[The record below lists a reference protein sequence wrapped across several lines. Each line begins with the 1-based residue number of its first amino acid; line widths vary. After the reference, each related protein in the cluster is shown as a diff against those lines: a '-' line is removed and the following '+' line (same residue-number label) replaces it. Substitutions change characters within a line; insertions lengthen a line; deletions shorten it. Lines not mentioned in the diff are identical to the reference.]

1 MTQKRFRRLLMSCG
15 VSPRI
20 ADAYVEIAKRFR
32 LPYGIVLRGLVPH
45 SLADRWL
52 MHVVLDCRCIVEE
65 DAPGRYYA
73 WTWHRG
79 AFRRF
84 TVMAPE
90 ICAALPE
97 DWLNQRMI
105 NVSQRK
111 GQPAKVRVIKT
122 QMVKEDKEQ

>member
-20 ADAYVEIAKRFR
+20 TDAYVEIIKRHK
-32 LPYGIVLRGLVPH
+32 LPYGIVLQGLVCN

-52 MHVVLDCRCIVEE
+52 MHVILDCHCIVEE

>member
-20 ADAYVEIAKRFR
+20 ADAYVQIVKRNR

-52 MHVVLDCRCIVEE
+52 MHVVLDCHGIVKDDEQ
-65 DAPGRYYA
+65 GGYYA
-73 WTWHRG
+73 WLWHSG
-79 AFRRF
+79 AFHQF

-90 ICAALPE
+90 IRAALPE
-97 DWLNQRMI
+97 DWLRSRMVS
-105 NVSQRK
+105 VSQLK
-111 GQPAKVRVIKT
+111 GRLAKVRVVKT
-122 QMVKEDKEQ
+122 QMVKEEKE